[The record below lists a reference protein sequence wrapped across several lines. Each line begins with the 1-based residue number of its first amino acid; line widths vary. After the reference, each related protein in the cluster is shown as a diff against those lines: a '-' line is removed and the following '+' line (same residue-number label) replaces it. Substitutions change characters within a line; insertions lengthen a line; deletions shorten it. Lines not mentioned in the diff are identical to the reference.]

1 MPKFRLVPLTLVVS
15 IALAACGGDDSSGDS
30 SSDSTNDSTV
40 STEVVT
46 TDPAAALQ
54 ETPEY
59 EAPTPTLEGVATA
72 VLEGPITEPGKV
84 VIGVGDFDGSKWG
97 YDESEFFVSGE
108 ATSYTS
114 AAPLS
119 TDGLWTVEPFDTA
132 AYKTRLVVR
141 RPADPSLFNGT
152 VFVEWLNVT
161 AGLDVAPVW
170 SFGANEIMRTGAI
183 WVGVSAQRVGVEGG
197 GNPMGSVRV
206 LKIADPAR
214 YGTLNHPGDNYS
226 YDMFSQAGA
235 TVWREAATLF
245 DGLEPER
252 VIALGESQSAFRMT
266 TYVNALAPTHDVFHA
281 YLVHSR
287 GSRGAQL
294 SSDPGPDVPG
304 PDPAQIRGDLE
315 RPVLVFSAETDVV
328 GDRLGYRRADQP
340 DTQWFRSWEVAGT
353 AHADAYS
360 LGIGDND
367 DGAGSGDQALF
378 DAMLTPPQSV
388 YLGLITCDLPINT
401 GPHTYVIRAALR
413 TLVEWV
419 RTGEPPASQPK
430 LQTNADL
437 TGYELDANGNALGG
451 IRTPQVD
458 APVAVIS
465 GLGQSGESF
474 CGLFGSTR
482 PFSADELAALYTD
495 GADFAAKW
503 NEAVDRA
510 EAAGTLLPEDAEALR
525 GVADRYPL
533 D

>member
-1 MPKFRLVPLTLVVS
+1 MSKLRVVS
-15 IALAACGGDDSSGDS
+15 LSVAAVLAVAACG
-30 SSDSTNDSTV
+30 DSTNESSNDSVTTTAV
-40 STEVVT
+40 AT
-46 TDPAAALQ
+46 TDPVVALQ
-54 ETPEY
+54 ETPDDV
-59 EAPTPTLEGVATA
+59 APTPTLKGVATA
-72 VLEGPITEPGKV
+72 TLEGPITEPGKI
-84 VIGVGDFDGSKWG
+84 VIGVGDFDGAKWG
-97 YDESEFFVSGE
+97 YDESEYFVSGE

-114 AAPLS
+114 ATPLS
-119 TDGLWTVEPFDTA
+119 TDGSWSVEPFDTS

-141 RPADPSLFNGT
+141 QPADPSLFNGT

-226 YDMFSQAGA
+226 YDIFSQAGA

-245 DGLEPER
+245 GGLEPQR

-266 TYVNALAPTHDVFHA
+266 TYINALAPTHDVFHA

-287 GSRGAQL
+287 GSRAAQL
-294 SSDPGPDVPG
+294 SSEPGPDVPG
-304 PDPAQIRGDLE
+304 PDPAQIRGDFE
-315 RPVLVFSAETDVV
+315 RPVMVFSAETDVV
-328 GDRLGYRRADQP
+328 GDRLGYRRAEQP

-367 DGAGSGDQALF
+367 DGAGSGDAALF

-413 TLVEWV
+413 ALVDWV

-458 APVAVIS
+458 VPVAVVS

-482 PFSADELAALYTD
+482 PFSTDELAALYTD
-495 GADFAAKW
+495 RADFTARW
-503 NEAVDRA
+503 NEAVERA

-525 GVADRYPL
+525 GVAGRYPL